1 MAQPITDPGPMPPEL
16 AIEVA
21 PLSDAVLER
30 LDQAFGEAED
40 DGIGPEQWEKLY
52 TGADPFQD
60 ETAPAAAHLVP
71 AEARGWRIDGTGS
84 AEWAMRHVAAIDTEL
99 ATLTQ
104 QRDEWRDRIDA
115 WFSHRAGTLER
126 RRGFFATHLQLYALE
141 RRETD
146 PKAKTL
152 TLPAGVVRTIEHKP
166 SVAVEDEPAVIQWAK
181 RQGRE
186 VLTDVAPPIPRKV
199 HVRPLRDHCSIVE
212 IIDRARIVLS
222 DGEVILW
229 DRDGWTPTPEPEWA
243 HQLLR
248 VAGPSCPGVGDGW
261 PSPEEAEAIV
271 GLVETIEAHLEVHGP
286 DGQPVPGARIEPGS
300 VSAKVVPA
308 L

>member
-99 ATLTQ
+99 ATLTE

-141 RRETD
+141 RREAD

-212 IIDRARIVLS
+212 VVDLARLVLS
-222 DGEVILW
+222 TGEIIEWV
-229 DRDGWTPTPEPEWA
+229 REP
-243 HQLLR
+243 
-248 VAGPSCPGVGDGW
+248 AGDAALCPGVGDGW
-261 PSPEEAEAIV
+261 PTPDEAEALV
-271 GLVETIEAHLEVHGP
+271 GQVEIMESHLEVHGP